1 MDSNIV
7 TFPARKHTWHPP
19 AITVEMPF
27 QATASFGEVLARAAA
42 PLPNERTAS
51 TKPPAHGKRPWQPPA
66 ITVEMPLRE
75 TYAAAGCATD
85 AALPGAPTGNFT
97 PVLKGGGG
105 ADSEFTACTG
115 QS

>member
-1 MDSNIV
+1 
-7 TFPARKHTWHPP
+7 
-19 AITVEMPF
+19 
-27 QATASFGEVLARAAA
+27 
-42 PLPNERTAS
+42 
-51 TKPPAHGKRPWQPPA
+51 
-66 ITVEMPLRE
+66 MPLRE